1 MVTDGLC
8 IVLCLGDV
16 YDIIH
21 MYFYQRGVNMIIVGL
36 LYIIVLVL
44 VVLWFVAWISMPFK
58 LDRVNQNLA
67 EIKELLREQK
77 GGKTVRKKTV
87 GK

>member
-1 MVTDGLC
+1 MFV
-8 IVLCLGDV
+8 
-16 YDIIH
+16 
-21 MYFYQRGVNMIIVGL
+21 VGL
-36 LYIIVLVL
+36 LYVIVLVL

-77 GGKTVRKKTV
+77 QNKRRAKRSLQGSDL
-87 GK
+87 

>member
-1 MVTDGLC
+1 MAVKNANRCATIDSGL
-8 IVLCLGDV
+8 V
-16 YDIIH
+16 Y
-21 MYFYQRGVNMIIVGL
+21 
-36 LYIIVLVL
+36 VLVL

-77 GGKTVRKKTV
+77 QNKRRAKSLQGSDL
-87 GK
+87 

>member
-1 MVTDGLC
+1 
-8 IVLCLGDV
+8 
-16 YDIIH
+16 
-21 MYFYQRGVNMIIVGL
+21 MIIVGL

-67 EIKELLREQK
+67 EIKELLREQN
-77 GGKTVRKKTV
+77 GGKKVRKKTA
-87 GK
+87 GE

>member
-1 MVTDGLC
+1 
-8 IVLCLGDV
+8 
-16 YDIIH
+16 
-21 MYFYQRGVNMIIVGL
+21 MIIVGL

-77 GGKTVRKKTV
+77 GGKTVRKKTA
-87 GK
+87 GE

>member
-1 MVTDGLC
+1 MFV
-8 IVLCLGDV
+8 
-16 YDIIH
+16 
-21 MYFYQRGVNMIIVGL
+21 VGL

-44 VVLWFVAWISMPFK
+44 VVLLFVAWISMPFK

-77 GGKTVRKKTV
+77 QNKKRAKSLQ
-87 GK
+87 GSDL

>member
-1 MVTDGLC
+1 MFV
-8 IVLCLGDV
+8 
-16 YDIIH
+16 
-21 MYFYQRGVNMIIVGL
+21 VGL

-77 GGKTVRKKTV
+77 QNKKARKKPA
-87 GK
+87 GQRFIKGA

>member
-1 MVTDGLC
+1 MFV
-8 IVLCLGDV
+8 
-16 YDIIH
+16 
-21 MYFYQRGVNMIIVGL
+21 VGL

-77 GGKTVRKKTV
+77 QNKRRAKSLQGSDLEKAHNVYYV
-87 GK
+87 

>member
-1 MVTDGLC
+1 MFV
-8 IVLCLGDV
+8 
-16 YDIIH
+16 
-21 MYFYQRGVNMIIVGL
+21 VGL

-44 VVLWFVAWISMPFK
+44 VLLWFVAWISMPFK

-77 GGKTVRKKTV
+77 QKAYKKPA
-87 GK
+87 GQRFIKGA

>member
-1 MVTDGLC
+1 
-8 IVLCLGDV
+8 
-16 YDIIH
+16 
-21 MYFYQRGVNMIIVGL
+21 MIIVGL

-77 GGKTVRKKTV
+77 VGKTVRKKTV
-87 GK
+87 G

>member
-1 MVTDGLC
+1 
-8 IVLCLGDV
+8 
-16 YDIIH
+16 
-21 MYFYQRGVNMIIVGL
+21 MIIIGL

-67 EIKELLREQK
+67 EIKELLRERN
-77 GGKTVRKKTV
+77 GGKTVRKKTA
-87 GK
+87 G

>member
-1 MVTDGLC
+1 
-8 IVLCLGDV
+8 
-16 YDIIH
+16 
-21 MYFYQRGVNMIIVGL
+21 MIIVGL
-36 LYIIVLVL
+36 LYIVVLVL

-77 GGKTVRKKTV
+77 DVKKPRKKTAGQRFIKGV
-87 GK
+87 